1 MNKPKC
7 MLTVDVEA
15 LRQRAE
21 SDHVNTLIY
30 GRTGGM
36 EYGIGRMMDIA
47 DKHHVKMT
55 FFVDFAEC
63 EEYGDEILDVG
74 KYIISRGHDMQ
85 VHCHYSFLEKIV
97 GKPSFAS
104 ISENYYSWYKNI
116 DDSR

>member
-36 EYGIGRMMDIA
+36 EYGIGHDG
-47 DKHHVKMT
+47 
-55 FFVDFAEC
+55 
-63 EEYGDEILDVG
+63 Y
-74 KYIISRGHDMQ
+74 RG
-85 VHCHYSFLEKIV
+85 
-97 GKPSFAS
+97 
-104 ISENYYSWYKNI
+104 
-116 DDSR
+116 